1 MAFGH
6 KDPGLNNTTKKE
18 FRKLVDQGYSAVNI
32 SDKLNVVLPCIVSFM
47 KAAKCADEQIGD
59 LTETS
64 DAVYAE
70 QITAQQ
76 EKLKEAV
83 AAIDEAKAEGAAK
96 DEEIE
101 RLRSLLEE
109 NDIDYEDDD

>member
-32 SDKLNVVLPCIVSFM
+32 SDKLNVVLSCVVSFM
-47 KAAKCADEQIGD
+47 KAAKCTDEQIGD

-64 DAVYAE
+64 DAAYAA
-70 QITAQQ
+70 QIVAQQ
-76 EKLKEAV
+76 ERLKEAV
-83 AAIDEAKAEGAAK
+83 AAIDEAKAVHEDQAA
-96 DEEIE
+96 EIE
-101 RLRSLLEE
+101 RLRGLLDE
-109 NDIDYEDDD
+109 NDIEYEDDD